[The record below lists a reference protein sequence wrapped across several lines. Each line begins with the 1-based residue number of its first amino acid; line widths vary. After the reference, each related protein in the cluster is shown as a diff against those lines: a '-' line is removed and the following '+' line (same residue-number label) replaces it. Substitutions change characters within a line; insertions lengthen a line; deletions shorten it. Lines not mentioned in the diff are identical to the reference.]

1 MARGIVIAAA
11 MLAGVGALAPA
22 GVTGATTSRVTVK
35 PVVAFTGEVG
45 DRVVVGYFKADAG
58 ACAVTLMMADPA
70 SDDAP
75 AASAARLTMTL
86 QPSAAAALD
95 SGDGHSLSVTCGES
109 AASLIVDRHQP
120 AGKLASR

>member
-1 MARGIVIAAA
+1 MAKGIVIAAA

-22 GVTGATTSRVTVK
+22 GVTGAATSRVTVK
-35 PVVAFTGEVG
+35 PVAAFTGEVG
-45 DRVVVGYFKADAG
+45 DRRVVGYYKADAG

-95 SGDGHSLSVTCGES
+95 AGDGRSLSVTCGEA
-109 AASLIVDRHQP
+109 AASLIVDRQEP
-120 AGKLASR
+120 AGKVASR